1 MSSLLQPSNVF
12 SRIPSLAMPLK
23 RRFLPIFWVAL
34 ALLALVPILAWM
46 QYRWLD
52 RLVRREAEH
61 RRTHL
66 TTSALQFAWT
76 FNERLLGVQAHFAV
90 QPDSSLVALE
100 DTLQKRIESWRSNR
114 DARLIKD
121 VVLVRSGNTADA
133 APMLLRYD
141 AQTEKFLDDT
151 VLDTVQNGGKSRTQ
165 DEMRSSLRDSIELLS
180 LMLPPTTRIL
190 SGMVGLMIPVIPSQP
205 PQRLFLPLGKGG
217 RRENN
222 SNGQLPG
229 QMRER
234 LLGRQFGNMA
244 QFRRLPDC
252 VVLIFDE
259 RFLRESLLGG
269 LVQDYCYSD
278 EKEQLYT
285 CSILERDAKMPF
297 FQTYSTTQKTAVA
310 DVTLPIGNLPARP
323 PRFPAGAP
331 PPSVVSRLA
340 GMSLNIDSLQQ
351 LLNNNNRRNLGAQ
364 ASPQF
369 ELHLRY
375 ANGSLE
381 NDIRRAQWG
390 NIAVSVGLVLLF
402 GVGLGMIVVV
412 SLRAGRLARQQMQF
426 VAGVSHEFRT
436 PLAAL
441 RSASENLAHGI
452 VKTPEQAQRYGSVMR
467 QEINRLWEM
476 VEQTLM
482 FAGVQTRAE
491 SNEMQQLVVSDLI
504 EQAVKVSRM
513 FVSND
518 DCTIH
523 LDIEPNLPC
532 IEGNHSALVSAIANL
547 LSNAVKYSS
556 DEPLRRKIDVRA
568 RLLATKKHREIALSV
583 QDYGIGISEKERKHI
598 FEPFYRARDVRE
610 SDIRGNGL
618 GLALV
623 QTIVERHKGRITLDS
638 TPGEG
643 STFIVHLPVYEG

>member
-1 MSSLLQPSNVF
+1 
-12 SRIPSLAMPLK
+12 MPLK

-76 FNERLLGVQAHFAV
+76 FNERLLGVQTHFAV

-121 VVLVRSGNTADA
+121 VVLVRSAAADGV
-133 APMLLRYD
+133 PMLLRYD
-141 AQTEKFLDDT
+141 AQTERFLDDT
-151 VLDTVQNGGKSRTQ
+151 VLDTVQNGGKSSTQ
-165 DEMRSSLRDSIELLS
+165 DDMRSSLRDSIEFLS

-190 SGMVGLMIPVIPSQP
+190 SGMGGLMIPVIPSQP
-205 PQRLFLPLGKGG
+205 PQRRFLPLDKPG
-217 RRENN
+217 RRENI

-229 QMRER
+229 HLRER
-234 LLGRQFGNMA
+234 LLGGQFGNVA

-297 FQTYSTTQKTAVA
+297 FQTSTTQKTTAA
-310 DVTLPIGNLPARP
+310 DIVLPIGNLPARP
-323 PRFPAGAP
+323 LRFPNGAP
-331 PPSVVSRLA
+331 PPSVVTRLA
-340 GMSLNIDSLQQ
+340 GMSLNIDSLQH
-351 LLNNNNRRNLGAQ
+351 LLHNNNRRTAGAQ

-402 GVGLGMIVVV
+402 GIGLGMIVVV

-491 SNEMQQLVVSDLI
+491 SNETQQLVVSDLI

-513 FVSND
+513 LVSND

-532 IEGNHSALVSAIANL
+532 IEGNYSALVSAIANL

-556 DEPLRRKIDVRA
+556 DEPLRRKIDVRV

-643 STFIVHLPVYEG
+643 STFTLHLPVYEG

>member
-1 MSSLLQPSNVF
+1 MS
-12 SRIPSLAMPLK
+12 LK

-34 ALLALVPILAWM
+34 ALLALVPVLAWM

-76 FNERLLGVQAHFAV
+76 FNERLIAVQSHFAV
-90 QPDSSLVALE
+90 QPDSNLATLE
-100 DTLQKRIESWRSNR
+100 DTLHERMESWRSNR

-121 VVLVRSGNTADA
+121 VILVRNGSAADGV
-133 APMLLRYD
+133 PMLLRYD
-141 AQTEKFLDDT
+141 AQTERFLDDA
-151 VLDTVQNGGKSRTQ
+151 VLDTVQNGNRNGTQ
-165 DEMRSSLRDSIELLS
+165 DEMRRSLRDSIEFLS
-180 LMLPPTTRIL
+180 AMLPPTTRIL
-190 SGMVGLMIPVIPSQP
+190 SGMVGLIIPIIPSQP
-205 PQRLFLPLGKGG
+205 PQRRFLPLGKFGKG
-217 RRENN
+217 EN
-222 SNGQLPG
+222 SNGQPPGRLP
-229 QMRER
+229 ER
-234 LLGRQFGNMA
+234 LPGRQFGNGA

-259 RFLRESLLGG
+259 HFLREGLLGG
-269 LVQDYCYSD
+269 LVQEYCYSD

-285 CSILERDAKMPF
+285 CSILERDAQTPL
-297 FQTYSTTQKTAVA
+297 FQTYSTTQKTTVA
-310 DVTLPIGNLPARP
+310 DIVFPIGSLPARP
-323 PRFPAGAP
+323 PRLQAGAL
-331 PPSVVSRLA
+331 PPSVVNRLA
-340 GMSLNIDSLQQ
+340 GMSLNIDSLQH
-351 LLNNNNRRNLGAQ
+351 LLHNNNRRNAGAQ

-381 NDIRRAQWG
+381 DDIRRAQWG

-402 GVGLGMIVVV
+402 GVGLGLIVVV

-518 DCTIH
+518 DFTIH
-523 LDIEPNLPC
+523 LDIEPNLPH

-556 DEPLRRKIDVRA
+556 DEPLRRKIDIRA
-568 RLLATKKHREIALSV
+568 RLLSTKKHCEVVLSV
-583 QDYGIGISEKERKHI
+583 QDYGIGISEKERKYI
-598 FEPFYRARDVRE
+598 FEPFYRAKDVRE

-623 QTIVERHKGRITLDS
+623 KTIVERHKGRITLDS
-638 TPGEG
+638 TLGEG
-643 STFIVHLPVYEG
+643 STFMLHLPVNEAQ

>member
-1 MSSLLQPSNVF
+1 
-12 SRIPSLAMPLK
+12 MPLK

-76 FNERLLGVQAHFAV
+76 FNERLLGVQTHFAV
-90 QPDSSLVALE
+90 QPDSSLLALE

-121 VVLVRSGNTADA
+121 VVLVRSGNAADG

-141 AQTEKFLDDT
+141 AQTERFLDDT
-151 VLDTVQNGGKSRTQ
+151 VLDTVLDTVHNGGKSSTQ
-165 DEMRSSLRDSIELLS
+165 DEMRSSLRDSIEFLS
-180 LMLPPTTRIL
+180 VMLPPTTRIL

-205 PQRLFLPLGKGG
+205 PQRRFLPFGALGG
-217 RRENN
+217 RENN
-222 SNGQLPG
+222 F
-229 QMRER
+229 
-234 LLGRQFGNMA
+234 GRQFGNVA

-259 RFLRESLLGG
+259 RFLRENLLGS

-297 FQTYSTTQKTAVA
+297 FQTSTTQKTTAA
-310 DVTLPIGNLPARP
+310 DIVLPIGNLPARP
-323 PRFPAGAP
+323 PRFPDGAP
-331 PPSVVSRLA
+331 PPSVVTRLA
-340 GMSLNIDSLQQ
+340 GMSLNLDSLQY
-351 LLNNNNRRNLGAQ
+351 LLRNNNRRNVGAQ
-364 ASPQF
+364 ATPQF

-523 LDIEPNLPC
+523 LDIEPHLPR

-556 DEPLRRKIDVRA
+556 DEPLRRKIDVRV
-568 RLLATKKHREIALSV
+568 RLLAMKKHREIALSV

-598 FEPFYRARDVRE
+598 FEPFYRAREVRE

-623 QTIVERHKGRITLDS
+623 QTVVERHKGRITLDS

-643 STFIVHLPVYEG
+643 STFTLHLPVYEG

>member
-1 MSSLLQPSNVF
+1 
-12 SRIPSLAMPLK
+12 MPLK

-61 RRTHL
+61 KRTHL
-66 TTSALQFAWT
+66 TTSALQFIWT

-100 DTLQKRIESWRSNR
+100 DTLQERIESWRSNR

-121 VVLVRSGNTADA
+121 ILLVRSSNTADGV
-133 APMLLRYD
+133 PRLLRYD
-141 AQTEKFLDDT
+141 AQTEKFLDDA
-151 VLDTVQNGGKSRTQ
+151 VLDTTQQNGGKSSTH
-165 DEMRSSLRDSIELLS
+165 DEMRSSLRDSIEFLS
-180 LMLPPTTRIL
+180 AMLPPTTRIL
-190 SGMVGLMIPVIPSQP
+190 SGMVGVMIPVIPSQP
-205 PQRLFLPLGKGG
+205 PQRRFLPFGALG

-222 SNGQLPG
+222 F
-229 QMRER
+229 
-234 LLGRQFGNMA
+234 GRQFGNVT

-259 RFLRESLLGG
+259 RFLREGLLGG

-278 EKEQLYT
+278 ENEQLYT
-285 CSILERDAKMPF
+285 CSILERDAKVPF
-297 FQTYSTTQKTAVA
+297 FQTSTTTQKTTEA
-310 DVTLPIGNLPARP
+310 DIVLPIGNLPARP
-323 PRFPAGAP
+323 PRFSDGAP
-331 PPSVVSRLA
+331 PPSIVTRLA
-340 GMSLNIDSLQQ
+340 GMSLNLDSLQH
-351 LLNNNNRRNLGAQ
+351 LVRHNNRRNAGAQ

-390 NIAVSVGLVLLF
+390 NIAVSVGLVVLF

-523 LDIEPNLPC
+523 LDIEPNLPR

-556 DEPLRRKIDVRA
+556 DEPLRRKIDVRV
-568 RLLATKKHREIALSV
+568 RLLAMKKHREIVLSV

-598 FEPFYRARDVRE
+598 FEPFYRAREVRE

-643 STFIVHLPVYEG
+643 STFTLHLPVHEG